1 MNLIAAAGL
10 DEPNSAGAAVCPSI
24 VGGTFIPQP
33 PLGSGVLFARAPIGV
48 PVLASGLL
56 PKAQDAV
63 GHDLNAFHQI
73 LLGESAVPASS
84 APAQPQGQ
92 LSEFLAQ
99 SRRRWLSEDEAPS
112 PDGSPADTT
121 ALAVAAGLPAY
132 AVPMSPAVVGQRAA
146 DAHTEPSTVVALVPG
161 RQQAMARLSSQETAV
176 PVTAVPMTAVPMTAV
191 PPAGVPMPGV
201 PLERPSVSPG
211 LQASTAA
218 ESQQRLDPYQVPR
231 PLTFQPQW
239 AQAAVPVTV
248 TPSSSVPMPDVP
260 LDQPPVRPGLQNSA
274 AGAPLEAHR
283 EEDPSPRVTDNLP
296 PAVGSAG
303 TPSLMASS
311 KAERPEPQARI
322 DLVALQQVVSEVRR
336 TLATRDLQALDA
348 GRSITVQLPS
358 GCGPVAHLEVQGDGQ
373 GGLARITLIAS
384 SAEAGVQLTR
394 DLQQRPLSL
403 DTLATDW
410 RVAVRPEVG
419 TSSGV
424 SLDAASRTAPD
435 TGAGPSGGYGS
446 QGQGR
451 RGSGQPDADDVV
463 LALAREQRRVGAG
476 LGARSELA
484 SAFEQRVLLGE

>member
-1 MNLIAAAGL
+1 M
-10 DEPNSAGAAVCPSI
+10 
-24 VGGTFIPQP
+24 
-33 PLGSGVLFARAPIGV
+33 
-48 PVLASGLL
+48 
-56 PKAQDAV
+56 
-63 GHDLNAFHQI
+63 
-73 LLGESAVPASS
+73 
-84 APAQPQGQ
+84 
-92 LSEFLAQ
+92 
-99 SRRRWLSEDEAPS
+99 
-112 PDGSPADTT
+112 
-121 ALAVAAGLPAY
+121 
-132 AVPMSPAVVGQRAA
+132 
-146 DAHTEPSTVVALVPG
+146 LV
-161 RQQAMARLSSQETAV
+161 
-176 PVTAVPMTAVPMTAV
+176 
-191 PPAGVPMPGV
+191 
-201 PLERPSVSPG
+201 
-211 LQASTAA
+211 
-218 ESQQRLDPYQVPR
+218 
-231 PLTFQPQW
+231 
-239 AQAAVPVTV
+239 
-248 TPSSSVPMPDVP
+248 
-260 LDQPPVRPGLQNSA
+260 
-274 AGAPLEAHR
+274 APLEQPFLRSALQTSAPGTPAQTNR
-283 EEDPSPRVTDNLP
+283 GPGASQPAIDSLP
-296 PAVGSAG
+296 PPVLPTVAQVS
-303 TPSLMASS
+303 MASS

-394 DLQQRPLSL
+394 DLQHRPLSL

-463 LALAREQRRVGAG
+463 LALAREQRRAGAG

-484 SAFEQRVLLGE
+484 LAFEQRVLLGE